1 MIALSAGLLAAVA
14 GSLLVG
20 GRVSLRSSLGP
31 VPKGVVAA
39 AGVVTGGGAVVGL
52 LDGTHLV
59 VGLVALG
66 VVAAA
71 GRELVRR
78 RRVADAQRR
87 ADRLLSACEGL
98 AADLRAGQPPVAALE
113 AAADEWPELGPA
125 AAAARLGADVPAA
138 LRAVARRPGAAQARV
153 VAAAWQVA
161 HRSGA
166 GLAGALTSA
175 AAHLRDERSAA
186 RVVATEMAAARATA
200 RLLAALPAAV
210 LLLGDGLG
218 GHPVHFLLDTTP
230 GVVCLGAGLGLEY
243 LGLLWLGRIADQVLE
258 RRA

>member
-1 MIALSAGLLAAVA
+1 VI
-14 GSLLVG
+14 VG
-20 GRVSLRSSLGP
+20 G
-31 VPKGVVAA
+31 GV
-39 AGVVTGGGAVVGL
+39 VVGL

-59 VGLVALG
+59 VGLIALG

-71 GRELVRR
+71 SRELARR
-78 RRVADAQRR
+78 RRAADADAR
-87 ADRLLSACEGL
+87 AGRLLSACEGL
-98 AADLRAGQPPVAALE
+98 AADLRAGQPPTVALE
-113 AAADEWPELGPA
+113 AAADQWPELAPA

-166 GLAGALTSA
+166 GLAGALGTA

-186 RVVATEMAAARATA
+186 RVVATEMAAARSTA
-200 RLLAALPAAV
+200 RLLAALPAAI

-218 GHPVHFLLDTTP
+218 GDPVRFLLDTSP
-230 GVVCLGAGLGLEY
+230 GLTCLATGLSVEY
-243 LGLLWLGRIADQVLE
+243 AGLLWLGRIADQVLG
-258 RRA
+258 RRR